1 MARFFAFLCLFLTA
15 ASAFAA
21 GPVELI
27 SRADPLPDTNGA
39 SYLSAMSADGRY
51 VAFQSDAP
59 NLVPGQVDD
68 NGILDVFLRDRV
80 AGTTTLVTHVPGAP
94 SRASAVAGFAYSFD
108 GTLSADGRYLAFAG
122 LATQL
127 VPGVVDANDSAD
139 VFLYDRVTG
148 ATTLIS
154 HAAGQPGVPAGG
166 ISFEPRISADGNLV
180 AFASFAGNLVAGQTA
195 PAGTDPSPS
204 IFLYDRRSGALTLLS
219 HASGSPTR
227 TAQGGSG
234 DIAISA
240 DGSYVLFGSTAT
252 DLVAGMTS
260 AHLSYQVFLY
270 ERSSGAL
277 TLVSHAAGSPLAA
290 PENGC
295 GNLLLSA
302 DGRWIAFHSN
312 ARNLVPGQIDPSF
325 STNDA
330 FLYDRVTGQTR
341 LVSHTTASP
350 LTAAGINVFAGG
362 LMALSGDGR
371 YLAFASEAPDVI
383 PGQVNLA
390 PGINLFVY
398 DRVSGGTT
406 LVSHHRDSGVT
417 TPSRPGSSSP
427 SLSADGRWIAFASV
441 AGDLIP
447 HQTDPATTSDVFVYD
462 QTTHATVLA
471 SHVRASLS
479 TAAGDSSNAPLISA
493 DGGAVVFSSYA
504 TDLGAGQAD
513 ADRRRDLFLF
523 ERASAEVTPLNQRAP
538 DLPSVAPSGPSSASG
553 ISADG
558 RFVVFVSEA
567 TGLVPGQV
575 DTPYAIAGDGE
586 EKGTWDVF
594 LRDRALGKTTLLSR
608 TSAAPPTAAGG
619 SSPAISA
626 DGEFVAFRMSV
637 PNGSQPAGQVFLY
650 DRTADTYR
658 LLNAALPPASGS
670 SGFPAGT
677 PAISADGRYVAFA
690 CAGCTLV
697 RGQQDGG
704 SGQSQQVDIFLYDRV
719 AGAATLVSHASG
731 APATPGNDGSQAP
744 RISADGR
751 YVVFLSRAKDLV
763 AGQGGSHGSM
773 NAFVF
778 DRATG
783 AVALVSHTA
792 GSPVTPSAGG
802 AYGPEISADGRWVIF
817 WNYAAADLVPGQ
829 TGSGQGDVYLYDR
842 AAGTNRLVSHV
853 PSSPVTGG
861 NDGSG
866 LYAETPFSLSADGRW
881 IVFLSAATDLV
892 AGVSN
897 PGKTVNVYLYDRTSG
912 VISLVS
918 SAAGASGTASN
929 SWTAFPRISADGGRI
944 TFQTP
949 ALNLIPGQ
957 PERPPV
963 VTLYVQ
969 ERATGARTP
978 IGRTYGVDL
987 LQVDSHISL
996 GPWLSADG
1004 RQIAFTSDAAFA
1016 PGDFNGAWD
1025 AYLFSDAAGG
1035 PGVPVPVPPCRLFD
1049 GSGLRSNARQV
1060 LAAAGVCGVPVLA
1073 KRVTVKVTASQETGQ
1088 GNVRFYPGD
1097 VTSPA
1102 NPAGVLRFQRGQ
1114 AVSGTFDL
1122 PLGANGT
1129 LALLPF
1135 VRGNGKL
1142 HLVVEVDGYTP

>member
-1 MARFFAFLCLFLTA
+1 MARIAAFLCLLLMS

-27 SRADPLPDTNGA
+27 SRADPLPDTNGV

-68 NGILDVFLRDRV
+68 NGFPDVFLRDRV
-80 AGTTTLVTHVPGAP
+80 AGTTTLVTHVSGAP
-94 SRASAVAGFAYSFD
+94 NRASAVAGYAYSFD
-108 GTLSADGRYLAFAG
+108 GTLSADGRYLAFAS

-166 ISFEPRISADGNLV
+166 ISFQPRISADGNLV

-195 PAGTDPSPS
+195 PAGTDPSPN

-330 FLYDRVTGQTR
+330 FLYDRVTGQLR

-362 LMALSGDGR
+362 LIALSGDGR

-398 DRVSGGTT
+398 DRVSAGTT

-417 TPSRPGSSSP
+417 TPSRPGAFSP
-427 SLSADGRWIAFASV
+427 SLSADGRWIAFASIS
-441 AGDLIP
+441 GDLIP
-447 HQTDPATTSDVFVYD
+447 HQTDPTTTSDIFVYD
-462 QTTHATVLA
+462 QTTRATVLA

-479 TAAGDSSNAPLISA
+479 TAADDSSDAPLISA
-493 DGGAVVFSSYA
+493 DGGVVAFSSYA
-504 TDLGAGQAD
+504 TDLGAGQVD

-523 ERASAEVTPLNQRAP
+523 ERTSAEVTPLNQRAP
-538 DLPSVAPSGPSSASG
+538 DLPSVAPSGPSSAYG

-558 RFVVFVSEA
+558 RFVVFLSEA

-575 DTPYAIAGDGE
+575 DTPYSIADDGE

-619 SSPAISA
+619 DSPAISA
-626 DGEFVAFRMSV
+626 DGKFVAFRMSV

-650 DRTADTYR
+650 DRTADNYR
-658 LLNAALPPASGS
+658 LLNAALPPASGA
-670 SGFPAGT
+670 SGFPSGT

-704 SGQSQQVDIFLYDRV
+704 SGHSQQVDIFLYDRV

-731 APATPGNDGSQAP
+731 APVTPGNDDSRTP

-751 YVVFLSRAKDLV
+751 YVVFLSGATDLV
-763 AGQGGSHGSM
+763 AGQVGSFGSV

-783 AVALVSHTA
+783 TVALVSHTA

-802 AYGPEISADGRWVIF
+802 AVAADISADGRWVIF
-817 WNYAAADLVPGQ
+817 WNYAAADVVPGQ

-842 AAGTNRLVSHV
+842 AAGTNRLVSHA
-853 PSSPVTGG
+853 PSSPAAGG

-866 LYAETPFSLSADGRW
+866 LYLDAFSLSADGRW
-881 IVFLSAATDLV
+881 IVFASAATDLV
-892 AGVSN
+892 PGVSN

-912 VISLVS
+912 AISLVS
-918 SAAGASGTASN
+918 FAAGAPGTAGDSV
-929 SWTAFPRISADGGRI
+929 SFLPRISADGGRI
-944 TFQTP
+944 TFQSP

-963 VTLYVQ
+963 VVLYVQ

-978 IGRTYGVDL
+978 IGRTNSVGL
-987 LQVDSHISL
+987 FQVDSHVSL
-996 GPWLSADG
+996 GSWLSADG
-1004 RQIAFTSDAAFA
+1004 RQIAFTSDAPFV
-1016 PGDFNGAWD
+1016 PGDFNNTWD
-1025 AYLFSDAAGG
+1025 TYLFSDATGG
-1035 PGVPVPVPPCRLFD
+1035 PVPVPPCRLFD

-1060 LAAAGVCGVPVLA
+1060 LAASGACGVPALA
-1073 KRVTVKVTASQETGQ
+1073 KRVTVKVSASQETGQ

-1102 NPAGVLRFQRGQ
+1102 NPAGILRFQRGQ

-1129 LALLPF
+1129 LALLPL

-1142 HLVVEVDGYTP
+1142 HLTVEVDGYTP